1 MLQQSRCWWG
11 DRPGGTGMHVRY
23 GPASTEQVLGAL
35 PVVAAVCRRLD
46 IAGIVDRAAPVRQI
60 AHATHGQV
68 IAAMIANR
76 LTSPTPMVHLGQ
88 WARQFA
94 VEHAFAVAP
103 DVLNDDR
110 IARALDAMAPV
121 LDQVTG
127 SVGAAAIASYG
138 IGVSQLHWDMT
149 SISLH
154 GDYQITDEDFARPRF
169 GHPKDRRPDLTRI
182 RG

>member
-1 MLQQSRCWWG
+1 
-11 DRPGGTGMHVRY
+11 MHVRY

-46 IAGIVDRAAPVRQI
+46 IAGIVDRAAPVRDI

-68 IAAMIANR
+68 IVAMIANR

-103 DVLNDDR
+103 EVRGDDR
-110 IARALDAMAPV
+110 IARALDALAPA
-121 LDQVTG
+121 LEQVTG
-127 SVGAAAIASYG
+127 
-138 IGVSQLHWDMT
+138 
-149 SISLH
+149 
-154 GDYQITDEDFARPRF
+154 
-169 GHPKDRRPDLTRI
+169 
-182 RG
+182 